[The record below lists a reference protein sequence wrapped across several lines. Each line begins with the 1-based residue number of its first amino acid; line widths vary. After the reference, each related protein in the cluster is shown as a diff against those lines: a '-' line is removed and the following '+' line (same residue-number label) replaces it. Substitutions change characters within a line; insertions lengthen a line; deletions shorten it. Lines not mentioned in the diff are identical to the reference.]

1 MPEAGGVRGGLAP
14 GKLMLKQIKYPLVYY
29 TYMSLSSNRILSIY
43 KSRNTLIKQLETLEY
58 EVADYAQFSINEI
71 DAMCANDQLDML
83 VSREKDGGKI
93 YVKYCIHIKQL
104 RKENIDQF
112 VEDLFDIE
120 QVLEKKDILV
130 VVTNDD
136 PNDTILQKL
145 KYLYDHSGILVVVR
159 SLQRL
164 QFNIL
169 EHDLVPPAT
178 ILNKQEIE
186 AVKNKYH
193 VEDVAKFP
201 EISRFDPQAL
211 ALCLRPGDVIR
222 LERNSNTALYY
233 NYYRTCV

>member
-1 MPEAGGVRGGLAP
+1 
-14 GKLMLKQIKYPLVYY
+14 
-29 TYMSLSSNRILSIY
+29 MSLSSNRILSIY
-43 KSRNTLIKQLETLEY
+43 KSRNTLIKQLESLNY
-58 EVADYAQFSINEI
+58 EVSDYSKFSINEI

-83 VSREKDGGKI
+83 VSREKDGGKL
-93 YVKYCIHIKQL
+93 YVKYCIQLKQL

-136 PNDTILQKL
+136 PNDTIIQKL

-159 SLQRL
+159 SLKRL

-169 EHDLVPPAT
+169 EHDLVPLAT
-178 ILNKQEIE
+178 ILNKEEID
-186 AVKNKYH
+186 VLKNKYH
-193 VEDVAKFP
+193 VDDITKFP

-222 LERNSNTALYY
+222 LQRNSNTALYY